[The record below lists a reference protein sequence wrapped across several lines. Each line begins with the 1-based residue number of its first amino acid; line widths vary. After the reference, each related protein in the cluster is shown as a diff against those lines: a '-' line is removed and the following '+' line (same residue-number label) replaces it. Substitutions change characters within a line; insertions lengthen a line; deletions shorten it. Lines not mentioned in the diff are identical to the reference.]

1 MRHLRALLVL
11 CMILLLPLTAMA
23 EQRVLIDHVEFDEK
37 SMLLT
42 LHADVLDVTFTP
54 IEKLKE
60 KQLEIM
66 ASGSPLKVKSMEIE
80 TAEQAKEPVAV
91 LILINASNSYRPTGE
106 GEVVSPLEVQKN
118 GVKDFIKALRGT
130 DKVAVLAYRQDSTQD
145 QIYPFGSSFTQAVD
159 SVGAYKGAQES
170 DDNGMLGSE
179 KGMQKSDPPFVRAV
193 RKALDYYK
201 KALPS
206 LGATRRRYLIIMSDG
221 KDTLTKKTKIVQKF
235 ERMTSRFKEYGI
247 RVLAIGFSADDQDFL
262 STMQTLTEGT
272 KGLYR
277 RVKPNDLSTVPAVWD
292 GFAARIKKQYII
304 RATLAELPDNGEPVK
319 GKDFMNYV
327 VSLKVDAGKD
337 GPVEGEIQD
346 VKLPKPSFDWKQLLT
361 WIGIGLAAVLG
372 LVLFIALIVMLGR
385 RKSGG
390 GETVYVEQDYDG
402 PDRGK
407 LHVRAGPLAGQ
418 VFPLIDD
425 VTTIGSMKGNT
436 IIIEDVSVSRRH
448 AALKID
454 QMRYEIADMNSTNGV
469 LVNGKRIHKIFLR
482 DGDKISI
489 GTTEIEFR
497 LK

>member
-11 CMILLLPLTAMA
+11 FLVLLMPLTGFA
-23 EQRVLIDHVEFDEK
+23 EQRVIVDHVEFDEK

-42 LHADVLDVTFTP
+42 VHADVLDVTFTP

-60 KQLEIM
+60 KQLEIL
-66 ASGSPLKVKSMEIE
+66 ASGKPLKIKSMEIE
-80 TAEQAKEPVAV
+80 TAEEAKEPVAV
-91 LILINASNSYRPTGE
+91 LILMNASNSYRPTGE
-106 GEVVSPLEVQKN
+106 GEVVSPLEVEKN
-118 GVKDFIKALRGT
+118 GVKDFIKSLRGT

-159 SVGAYKGAQES
+159 SVAAYKGAQES
-170 DDNGMLGSE
+170 DDLGLEGSE

-193 RKALDYYK
+193 RKSLDYYK

-206 LGATRRRYLIIMSDG
+206 LGSTRRRYLIIMSDG
-221 KDTLTKKTKIVQKF
+221 KDTLTKKTKIVRKF

-247 RVLAIGFSADDQDFL
+247 RVMAIGYSADDQDFL
-262 STMQTLTEGT
+262 ATMQTLTEGT

-292 GFAARIKKQYII
+292 GFAARIKKQYILK
-304 RATLAELPDNGEPVK
+304 ATLEELPDNGEPMK
-319 GKDFMNYV
+319 GKDLMNYV

-337 GPVEGEIQD
+337 GPVEGEYQD
-346 VKLPKPSFDWKQLLT
+346 VKLPKPSFDWKALLM
-361 WIGIGLAAVLG
+361 WIGIALGALIGLGVLIG
-372 LVLFIALIVMLGR
+372 LIVMLGR
-385 RKSGG
+385 RRGG
-390 GETVYVEQDYDG
+390 GETVYVEQEYDG

-407 LHVRAGPLAGQ
+407 LHVRAGPLSGEI
-418 VFPLIDD
+418 FHLIDD

-436 IIIEDVSVSRRH
+436 IIIEDGSVSRRH

-482 DGDKISI
+482 DGDKITI
-489 GTTEIEFR
+489 GSTEMEFR